1 MDTKN
6 TYFDHNATTPVR
18 PCAIAA
24 MTLALSEV
32 GNPSSIH
39 SFGRGARKHIET
51 ARKIIGDTLDVS
63 AGQVFFNS
71 GATEGN
77 NTIIKGFAGKRI
89 LVSSIEHPSVIDCG
103 VNVEQIPVTVDGVVD
118 IAAFE
123 KMVTTGTPPA
133 LVSVMLVNNETGVI
147 QPIAEISKIAKSV
160 DALLH
165 CDAVQG
171 YGRIAFTRESLGVD
185 FLTISSH
192 KIGGTHGV
200 GAVIVSPNTTLP
212 KLLTGGGQER
222 RSRAGTENVAGIAGF
237 GAAAAEATASI
248 SDFQKLSILRDTI
261 ESEISKSAHVK
272 IYGQNAPR
280 VSNTISCT
288 VDGISG
294 DTLLMAFDVEGIAL
308 SSGSACSSGTV
319 KFSHVL
325 KAMGITEKPDRAALR
340 ISLGWTTTEQ
350 DVEQFLMVWN
360 KLCTRLLKD

>member
-18 PCAIAA
+18 PSAIAA

-39 SFGRGARKHIET
+39 SFGRGARKQIET

-77 NTIIKGFAGKRI
+77 NTVIKGFAGKRI

-103 VNVEQIPVTVDGVVD
+103 VNVEQIPVTADGVVD

-123 KMVTTGTPPA
+123 KMVTTGGTPPA

-147 QPIAEISKIAKSV
+147 QPVAEISKIAKSV
-160 DALLH
+160 GALMH

-200 GAVIVSPNTTLP
+200 GAVIVSPNTSLP

-237 GAAAAEATASI
+237 GAAALEAVASL
-248 SDFQKLSILRDTI
+248 SDFQKLSVLRDKI
-261 ESEISKSAHVK
+261 ETEILKSARVK
-272 IYGQNAPR
+272 IYGQKSSR
-280 VSNTISCT
+280 VANTISCT
-288 VDGISG
+288 VDGVTG
-294 DTLLMAFDVEGIAL
+294 DTINGA
-308 SSGSACSSGTV
+308 
-319 KFSHVL
+319 
-325 KAMGITEKPDRAALR
+325 
-340 ISLGWTTTEQ
+340 
-350 DVEQFLMVWN
+350 
-360 KLCTRLLKD
+360 